1 MPWGIKRVFW
11 TELKDRPT
19 WEWYFNAVERGW
31 SQNIP
36 VHQISSRLHE
46 RQGKALTNFSRTPP
60 PEGFDLAEQILKDPT
75 NLIF

>member
-31 SQNIP
+31 SQTFQFTRFQ
-36 VHQISSRLHE
+36 VDCMSDKERLSQTSPE
-46 RQGKALTNFSRTPP
+46 RLRRKAS
-60 PEGFDLAEQILKDPT
+60 I
-75 NLIF
+75 